1 MGLWVTK
8 KIIELHGGTVLALS
22 EGIGH
27 GCTFE
32 MTIPVTK
39 RLKSISRKPST
50 KVVRQHRIAIDEKAD
65 EEYANVGVS
74 IKDKKSHS
82 NESSLAAAD
91 ALIGYHCLVVD
102 DSKLNRK
109 MMLRLLGCCNMNAE
123 EAEDGRACV
132 NRVRDALSTGDCV
145 IDAVLM
151 DYMMPILDGPSATQE
166 LRAMGY
172 DGVIVGITG
181 NALPEDIQRFLDSG
195 AEDVLVK
202 PITADKLEDCLLG
215 ILRKRHST
223 MFLNK
228 KTLTTTV

>member
-8 KIIELHGGTVLALS
+8 KIVELHGGSVLALS

-32 MTIPVTK
+32 ITIPITK
-39 RLKSISRKPST
+39 RLKSISRKPSV
-50 KVVRQHRIAIDEKAD
+50 KVVRQQRIAVDEGMD
-65 EEYANVGVS
+65 YEYVNSGRSV
-74 IKDKKSHS
+74 KDKKSHS

-91 ALIGYHCLVVD
+91 ALIGFHCLVVD

-109 MMLRLLGCCNMNAE
+109 MMLRLLGCCNLNSE

-132 NRVRDALSTGDCV
+132 NRVRDAMNSGDSV
-145 IDAVLM
+145 IDAILM
-151 DYMMPILDGPSATQE
+151 DYMMPVLDGPSATLE
-166 LRAMGY
+166 LREMGF

-202 PITADKLEDCLLG
+202 PITADKLEDCLIG
-215 ILRKRHST
+215 ILRKRHSAV
-223 MFLNK
+223 FQNK
-228 KTLTTTV
+228 RTLTATV